1 MLKKFLKTRITLSL
15 MLLCGVL
22 MIAGV
27 TAQAQEIP
35 TDEAIIAK
43 GATLF
48 VENQCNTCHAVE
60 RKLVGPALKG
70 INDRRDVP
78 WLISF
83 IKNSSRVIQSGDAYA
98 VALYNEYNKTLMPSH
113 EYLTD
118 DEIIAMLAWVEAESN
133 KPAEVVTAD
142 AGGAAVGG
150 GAGGGMPSEYL
161 TVILVALVIILVLIL
176 VVLFLLISVM
186 NRFLKQR
193 SDLSEEDQELVNQK
207 FDVGGFLK
215 SPAVVGLV
223 TMIFVAVMGKVVID
237 GLYTVGVQQ
246 GYQPTQPIA
255 FSHQLH
261 AGQYEI
267 DCQYCH
273 TGVEIS
279 ASANIPSVNIC
290 MNCHSAIQNVGGEPG
305 MSPEIQKLYTA
316 MEEDK
321 PIEWVRIHNLPD
333 LAYFNHSQHVKVG
346 GVECQTCHGPIEEM
360 DVVYQYSSLTMG
372 WCIDCHRNT
381 EIKVENGY
389 YDKLSALHAGAQKT
403 ALRVQDIGGL
413 ECAKCHY

>member
-70 INDRRDVP
+70 INDRREVP
-78 WLISF
+78 WLINF
-83 IKNSSRVIQSGDAYA
+83 IKNSSKVIQSGDAYA

-118 DEIIAMLAWVEAESN
+118 DEVIAMLAWVEAESN

>member
-1 MLKKFLKTRITLSL
+1 MLKKFLKTRIILSL

-48 VENQCNTCHAVE
+48 VENQCKTCHAVG

-70 INDRRDVP
+70 INDRREVP
-78 WLISF
+78 WLINF
-83 IKNSSRVIQSGDAYA
+83 IKNSSKVIQSGDAYA

-118 DEIIAMLAWVEAESN
+118 DEVIAMLAWVEAESN

-150 GAGGGMPSEYL
+150 GVGGGMPSEYL

>member
-22 MIAGV
+22 MITGV

-48 VENQCNTCHAVE
+48 VENQCNTCHNIE
-60 RKLVGPALKG
+60 RKLTGPALKG
-70 INDRRDVP
+70 VTDRRDVP
-78 WLISF
+78 WLLSF
-83 IKNSSRVIQSGDAYA
+83 IKNSQKVIQSGDDYA
-98 VALYNEYNKTLMPSH
+98 VALYNEYNKTQMPSH
-113 EYLTD
+113 EYLS
-118 DEIIAMLAWVEAESN
+118 DEEVLSILGWIKAESE
-133 KPAEVVTAD
+133 KPEEVVTAD
-142 AGGAAVGG
+142 AGGAVAGG
-150 GAGGGMPSEYL
+150 TSGGGMPSEYL

-193 SDLSEEDQELVNQK
+193 TDLSEEDQELVNQK
-207 FDVGGFLK
+207 FDVGAFLK
-215 SPAVVGLV
+215 SPPFVGLI

-290 MNCHSAIQNVGGEPG
+290 MNCHSAIQNVGGQPG

-316 MEEDK
+316 MEENK

>member
-83 IKNSSRVIQSGDAYA
+83 IKNSSKVIQSGDAYA

-118 DEIIAMLAWVEAESN
+118 DEVIAMLAWVQAEGD
-133 KPAEVVTAD
+133 KPAAAVTAD
-142 AGGAAVGG
+142 AGTAVDGG
-150 GAGGGMPSEYL
+150 GSGGGMPSEYL
-161 TVILVALVIILVLIL
+161 TVILVALVVILVLIL

-186 NRFLKQR
+186 NRFLKQK
-193 SDLSEEDQELVNQK
+193 SDLSPEDQELVNQK
-207 FDVGGFLK
+207 FDLGGFLK
-215 SPAVVGLV
+215 SPPVVGLI

>member
-48 VENQCNTCHAVE
+48 VENQCNTCHAVG

-83 IKNSSRVIQSGDAYA
+83 IKNSSKVIQSGDAYA

-118 DEIIAMLAWVEAESN
+118 DEVIAMLAWVQAEGD

-150 GAGGGMPSEYL
+150 GTGGGMPSEYL

>member
-70 INDRRDVP
+70 INDRREVP

-83 IKNSSRVIQSGDAYA
+83 IKNSSKVIQSGDAYA

-118 DEIIAMLAWVEAESN
+118 DEVIAMLAWVEAESN

-142 AGGAAVGG
+142 AGGAAVAG

>member
-22 MIAGV
+22 MITGV

-70 INDRRDVP
+70 INDRREVP
-78 WLISF
+78 WLLNF
-83 IKNSSRVIQSGDAYA
+83 IKNSSKVIQSGDAYA

-118 DEIIAMLAWVEAESN
+118 DEVIAMLAWIQAEGD
-133 KPAEVVTAD
+133 KPAEVATAD
-142 AGGAAVGG
+142 AGAAVAGG
-150 GAGGGMPSEYL
+150 GEGGGMPSEYL

-176 VVLFLLISVM
+176 VVLFLLVSVM

-316 MEEDK
+316 MEENK